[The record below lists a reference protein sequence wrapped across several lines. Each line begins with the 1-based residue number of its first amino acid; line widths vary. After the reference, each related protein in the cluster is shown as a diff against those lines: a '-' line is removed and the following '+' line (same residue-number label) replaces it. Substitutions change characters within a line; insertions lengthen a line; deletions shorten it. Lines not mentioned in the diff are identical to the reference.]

1 MLVLLI
7 LFTFFITL
15 HAFLSFNNQNHGL
28 NRKYMKSQLNM
39 GMSPVGL
46 SNVALVTPMTP
57 NGNVDYSALEG
68 LLKWHYEQGK
78 MNYL

>member
-1 MLVLLI
+1 
-7 LFTFFITL
+7 
-15 HAFLSFNNQNHGL
+15 
-28 NRKYMKSQLNM
+28 MKSQLNM